1 LKNKTHLNFK
11 EDVGGISE
19 LPEEIHDTDEIS
31 SFIKRAP
38 NKESFCL
45 MNPSTINAPELQ
57 LIDIH
62 NPRLQHIY
70 NDEREELEKNF

>member
-1 LKNKTHLNFK
+1 MKDKTPLNFK

-31 SFIKRAP
+31 SFIKQAP

-45 MNPSTINAPELQ
+45 MNSSTINAPELQ

-62 NPRLQHIY
+62 NSRLQHIY